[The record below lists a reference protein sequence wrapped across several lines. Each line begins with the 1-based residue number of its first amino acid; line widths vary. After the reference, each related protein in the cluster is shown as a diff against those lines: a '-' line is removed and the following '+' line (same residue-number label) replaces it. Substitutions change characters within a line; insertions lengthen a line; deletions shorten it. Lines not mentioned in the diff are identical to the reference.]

1 MSYTKQNF
9 NAGDVLKAA
18 QLNAMDEQI
27 AANEI
32 ALEGKQPKGDYLTEH
47 QKLKTINGQSLVGD
61 GDIVIEGGNPISYS
75 TVYTFSDAIM
85 GWANGE
91 KFPIAF
97 IGDSTFFGTNT
108 SGDGYTF
115 CDKLQNL
122 LREEFGSNATV
133 YRVAQAGAKLEYGI
147 TNFDS
152 WFGESGTYAD
162 TKMVG
167 IGFGINDRL
176 LHTNY
181 KSYFTDV
188 YSKVEILVQKC
199 FDAGKQPFI
208 VTSQATTE
216 CGVRTDYTANYPI
229 RTSGAMDMCANNAKK
244 EVAKKYNIPLI
255 DYNDFSEKYL
265 LYSTIGV
272 DTIISDQLH
281 FGNVGHAWA
290 GGFFF
295 SQINPRVIHIKNKNR
310 QIVTYAHQSI
320 ESAVPQDK
328 ISYGGDYKLYTKYTK
343 SDSSNLKIMD
353 FYIFAEDTQCDIYAY
368 KNDTG
373 LTYVSVDGVTTTL
386 SSGETQLEQL
396 EMGLHHIEVYTGNST
411 EVDFI
416 GFDINSVKSS
426 NSTDST
432 LTRLS
437 TPIVLISDTGLAE
450 WGVIENAYGYKY
462 KIDGG
467 SEQLTD
473 DTSVQLE
480 LGQSIIVKAV
490 GDSVTYRDSNY
501 SIKSSFGTKIEVD
514 NFNLTPYRTF
524 ANGIYPCV
532 FAPGYN
538 KTTKTTSFSGATI
551 KSFIIKSSNNG
562 TLTFGVVDV
571 NSYANGQTPTV
582 GKTKQ
587 VSLTTGDNTIDLSD
601 LVIGSNETLA
611 IGITSDT
618 ALPYYN
624 TSIELKNKNL
634 YLLTPTAW
642 ADGTMESIEIQFIG
656 KMTYVIP

>member
-1 MSYTKQNF
+1 MKNIIKDLAVSSAVPWGTIAEKIDENF
-9 NAGDVLKAA
+9 
-18 QLNAMDEQI
+18 
-27 AANEI
+27 
-32 ALEGKQPKGDYLTEH
+32 LELENSIPEPG
-47 QKLKTINGQSLVGD
+47 
-61 GDIVIEGGNPISYS
+61 EGGGLDESQLSEYLAKNGYAKKSDIPVSYD
-75 TVYTFSDAIM
+75 TVCTFSDAIM
-85 GWANGE
+85 AWVNGE

-97 IGDSTFFGTNT
+97 IGDSTFYGTNT

-115 CDKLQNL
+115 CDKLQSL
-122 LREEFGSNATV
+122 LREEFGSNATI
-133 YRVAQAGAKLEYGI
+133 YRVAKSGAKLDYGI
-147 TNFDS
+147 TNFDN
-152 WFGESGTYAD
+152 WFGESGIYTDAE
-162 TKMVG
+162 MVG

-199 FDAGKQPFI
+199 FAVGKQPFI

-216 CGVRTDYTANYPI
+216 CGVRTDYAVDYPI
-229 RTSGAMDMCANNAKK
+229 RTAGAMDMCANNAKK

-295 SQINPRVIHIKNKNR
+295 SQINPRVIHIKGKNR
-310 QIVTYAHQSI
+310 QIVTYANQSI

-328 ISYGGDYKLYTKYTK
+328 ISYGGDYKLYAKYTK
-343 SDSSNLKIMD
+343 SDSYNLKIMD
-353 FYIFAEDTQCDIYAY
+353 FYIFAEDTQCDICAY

-373 LTYVSVDGVTTTL
+373 LTYVSIDGVKTTL

-396 EMGLHHIEVYTGNST
+396 EMGLHHIEVYTGESS

-416 GFDINSVKSS
+416 GFDINSAESS
-426 NSTDST
+426 GRPT
-432 LTRLS
+432 LTRLT
-437 TPIVLISDTGLAE
+437 TPFVLISDTGLAE
-450 WGVIENAYGYKY
+450 WSAIENASGYKY
-462 KIDGG
+462 KINGG
-467 SEQLTD
+467 VEQFTD
-473 DTSVQLE
+473 NMSVQLE
-480 LGQSIIVKAV
+480 LGQDIIVKAV
-490 GDSVTYRDSNY
+490 GDMVTYQDSLY
-501 SIKSSFGTKIEVD
+501 SNKVSFGTTVEVD
-514 NFNLTPYRTF
+514 NFNLTPYKIF
-524 ANGIYPCV
+524 AAGIYPCV

-538 KTTKTTSFSGATI
+538 KATHTTALSGATI
-551 KSFIIKSSNNG
+551 KSFIIKSSNAG

-571 NSYANGQTPTV
+571 NSYANGKTPTV
-582 GKTKQ
+582 SKTKQ
-587 VSLTTGDNTIDLSD
+587 VSLTVGDNTIDLSD
-601 LVIGSNETLA
+601 LEIGNNETLA
-611 IGITSDT
+611 IGKTGDT
-618 ALPYYN
+618 ALPYYT
-624 TSIELKNKNL
+624 TSIDLKGKNL
-634 YLLTPTAW
+634 YLLTSIAW

>member
-1 MSYTKQNF
+1 MRYKKQNF
-9 NAGDVLKAA
+9 KAGDVLKAA

-27 AANEI
+27 LANEI
-32 ALEGKQPKGDYLTEH
+32 ALEGKQERGDYLTEH

-61 GDIVIEGGNPISYS
+61 GDIVIGGENPNSCNTI
-75 TVYTFSDAIM
+75 YTFSDAIM
-85 GWANGE
+85 AWANGE

-97 IGDSTFFGTNT
+97 IGDSTFYGTNT

-115 CDKLQNL
+115 CDKLQSL
-122 LREEFGSNATV
+122 LREEFGTNATI

-152 WFGESGTYAD
+152 WFGKSGTYAD

-188 YSKVEILVQKC
+188 YSKVETLVQKC
-199 FDAGKQPFI
+199 FEVGKQPFI

-216 CGVRTDYTANYPI
+216 CGVRTDYTVDYPI
-229 RTSGAMDMCANNAKK
+229 RTAGAMDMCANNAKK

-281 FGNVGHAWA
+281 FGNDGHAWA

-295 SQINPRVIHIKNKNR
+295 SQINSRVIHIKGKNR
-310 QIVTYAHQSI
+310 QIVTYANQSI

-368 KNDTG
+368 KNDSG
-373 LTYVSVDGVTTTL
+373 STYVSIDGVTTTL

-396 EMGLHHIEVYTGNST
+396 EMGLHHIEVYTGEST
-411 EVDFI
+411 AVDFI
-416 GFDINSVKSS
+416 GFDINPVKSAVP
-426 NSTDST
+426 T
-432 LTRLS
+432 LTRLAMPLVS
-437 TPIVLISDTGLAE
+437 ISDTGLAE
-450 WGVIENAYGYKY
+450 WGVIENASGYKY
-462 KIDGG
+462 KINGG
-467 SEQLTD
+467 TEQFTD
-473 DTSVQLE
+473 NTSVQLE
-480 LGQSIIVKAV
+480 FGQSIIVKAI
-490 GDSVTYRDSNY
+490 GDSVTYQDSLY
-501 SIKSSFGTKIEVD
+501 SDKVSFGTTIEVD

-524 ANGIYPCV
+524 AQGIYPCV

-538 KTTKTTSFSGATI
+538 KTAKTTAFSGATI
-551 KSFIIKSSNNG
+551 KSFIVKSSNDG

-571 NSYANGQTPTV
+571 NSYANGKTPAV
-582 GKTKQ
+582 SKTKQ
-587 VSLTTGDNTIDLSD
+587 VSVKAGDNTIDLSD
-601 LVIGSNETLA
+601 LEIGANETLS
-611 IGITSDT
+611 IGKTGDT
-618 ALPYYN
+618 ALPYYYP
-624 TSIELKNKNL
+624 SAELKGKNL
-634 YLLTPTAW
+634 FLLTPTAW
-642 ADGTMESIEIQFIG
+642 ADGGMENIEIQFIA
-656 KMTYVIP
+656 KMTYIIP

>member
-1 MSYTKQNF
+1 MSYKKQNF

-27 AANEI
+27 LANEI
-32 ALEGKQPKGDYLTEH
+32 ALEGKQERGDYLTE

-61 GDIVIEGGNPISYS
+61 GDIVIGGENPNSYN

-97 IGDSTFFGTNT
+97 IGDSTFYGTNT
-108 SGDGYTF
+108 SGDDYTF
-115 CDKLQNL
+115 CDKLQSL
-122 LREEFGSNATV
+122 LREEFGTNATI
-133 YRVAQAGAKLEYGI
+133 YRVAKAGAKLDYGI

-152 WFGESGTYAD
+152 WFGKSGTYAD

-188 YSKVEILVQKC
+188 YSKVETLVQKC
-199 FDAGKQPFI
+199 FEVGKQPFI

-216 CGVRTDYTANYPI
+216 CGVRTDYTVDYPI
-229 RTSGAMDMCANNAKK
+229 RTAGAMDMCANNAKK

-281 FGNVGHAWA
+281 FGNNGHAWA

-295 SQINPRVIHIKNKNR
+295 SQINSRVIHIKGKNR
-310 QIVTYAHQSI
+310 QIVTYANQSI

-368 KNDTG
+368 KNDSG
-373 LTYVSVDGVTTTL
+373 STYVSIDGVTTTL

-396 EMGLHHIEVYTGNST
+396 EMGLHHIEVYTGEST
-411 EVDFI
+411 AVDFI
-416 GFDINSVKSS
+416 GFDINPVKSAVP
-426 NSTDST
+426 T
-432 LTRLS
+432 LTRLAMPLVS
-437 TPIVLISDTGLAE
+437 ISDTGLAE
-450 WGVIENAYGYKY
+450 WGVIENASGYKY
-462 KIDGG
+462 KINGG
-467 SEQLTD
+467 TEQFTD
-473 DTSVQLE
+473 NTSVQLE
-480 LGQSIIVKAV
+480 FGQSIIVKAI
-490 GDSVTYRDSNY
+490 GDSVTYQDSLY
-501 SIKSSFGTKIEVD
+501 SDKVSFGTTIEVD

-524 ANGIYPCV
+524 AQGIYPCV
-532 FAPGYN
+532 FATGYN
-538 KTTKTTSFSGATI
+538 GTTKTTAFSGATI
-551 KSFIIKSSNNG
+551 KSFIVKSSNDG

-571 NSYANGQTPTV
+571 NSYANGKTPTV
-582 GKTKQ
+582 SKTKQ
-587 VSLTTGDNTIDLSD
+587 VSVKAGDNTIDLSD
-601 LVIGSNETLA
+601 LEIGAHETLT
-611 IGITSDT
+611 IGTPGDT
-618 ALPYYN
+618 ALPHYN
-624 TSIELKNKNL
+624 TSIELKGKNL
-634 YLLTPTAW
+634 FLLTPTAW
-642 ADGTMESIEIQFIG
+642 ADGGMEQIEIQFIA
-656 KMTYVIP
+656 KMTYIIP